1 MGSAQVILLDTHTL
15 VWMDEDSPKLGRL
28 ARKRIDKAFRESDVA
43 VSVISF
49 WECTMLAARGRIS
62 LPSPVEPW
70 RAELLANGLVEMPID
85 GPTAILA
92 AQLDSLHKDPADRF
106 IAATALRH
114 RATLVTADER
124 LLAGLSGLTLQDA
137 RL

>member
-1 MGSAQVILLDTHTL
+1 MILLDTHAL
-15 VWMDEDSPKLGRL
+15 VWMDEDSPRLGRQ
-28 ARKRIDKAFRESDVA
+28 ARKLIDRAFREDNVA
-43 VSVISF
+43 VSAISF
-49 WECTMLAARGRIS
+49 WECAMLSAKNRLG
-62 LPSPVEPW
+62 LPSPVDQW
-70 RAELLANGLVEMPID
+70 RAELLANGLHELPFD

-92 AQLDSLHKDPADRF
+92 VQLDSAHKDPADRF

-124 LLAGLSGLTLQDA
+124 LLAGVPGLAVQDA

>member
-1 MGSAQVILLDTHTL
+1 MILIDTHAL
-15 VWMDEDSPKLGRL
+15 YWMATSDKKLGR
-28 ARKRIDKAFRESDVA
+28 ASRARIDQALAADKLA
-43 VSVISF
+43 VSAISF
-49 WECTMLAARGRIS
+49 WELAMLASKRRIEAS
-62 LPSPVEPW
+62 DIEEMRRIALESGI
-70 RAELLANGLVEMPID
+70 AELPLD

-92 AQLDSLHKDPADRF
+92 AQLDSAHKDPADRF

-124 LLAGLSGLTLQDA
+124 LLAGLPGLTLQDA

>member
-1 MGSAQVILLDTHTL
+1 MILLDTHTL
-15 VWMDEDSPKLGRL
+15 VWMDEDSPRLGRQ
-28 ARKRIDKAFRESDVA
+28 ARKLIDRAFREDKVA
-43 VSVISF
+43 VSTISF
-49 WECTMLAARGRIS
+49 WECAMLAGKNRLG
-62 LPSPVEPW
+62 LPSPVDTW
-70 RAELLANGLVEMPID
+70 RSDLLANGLLELPLD

-92 AQLDSLHKDPADRF
+92 AQLASTNKDPADRF

-124 LLAGLSGLTLQDA
+124 LLAGVPGLTFQDA

>member
-1 MGSAQVILLDTHTL
+1 MILLDTHALYWLATA
-15 VWMDEDSPKLGRL
+15 DKKLGRASRAHIDQAL
-28 ARKRIDKAFRESDVA
+28 AIDKLA
-43 VSVISF
+43 VSAISF
-49 WECTMLAARGRIS
+49 WELAMLASKKRIEADDIEELRRIAIES
-62 LPSPVEPW
+62 GI
-70 RAELLANGLVEMPID
+70 AELPLD

-92 AQLDSLHKDPADRF
+92 AQLDSGHKDPADRF

-124 LLAGLSGLTLQDA
+124 LLAGLPGLTFQDA

>member
-15 VWMDEDSPKLGRL
+15 VWMDDDSPKLGHP
-28 ARKRIDKAFRESDVA
+28 ARKRIEKAFRESDLA
-43 VSVISF
+43 VS
-49 WECTMLAARGRIS
+49 
-62 LPSPVEPW
+62 
-70 RAELLANGLVEMPID
+70 
-85 GPTAILA
+85 AI
-92 AQLDSLHKDPADRF
+92 RF

-124 LLAGLSGLTLQDA
+124 LLAALPGLTFQDA

>member
-1 MGSAQVILLDTHTL
+1 MILLDTHALFWLATA
-15 VWMDEDSPKLGRL
+15 DKKLGR
-28 ARKRIDKAFRESDVA
+28 ASRARIDQALAVDKLA
-43 VSVISF
+43 VSAISF
-49 WECTMLAARGRIS
+49 WELAMLASKKRIEAGDIEGMRRVALES
-62 LPSPVEPW
+62 GI
-70 RAELLANGLVEMPID
+70 AELPLD

-92 AQLDSLHKDPADRF
+92 AQLASTNKDPADRF

-124 LLAGLSGLTLQDA
+124 LLAGVTGLTLQDA

>member
-1 MGSAQVILLDTHTL
+1 MILLDTHAL
-15 VWMDEDSPKLGRL
+15 VWMDQDSSKLGRQ
-28 ARKRIDKAFRESDVA
+28 ARKLIDRAFHEDK
-43 VSVISF
+43 VSASAISF
-49 WECTMLAARGRIS
+49 WECAMLTGKNRLD
-62 LPSPVEPW
+62 LPSPVDTW
-70 RAELLANGLVEMPID
+70 RLELLANGLLELPLD

-92 AQLDSLHKDPADRF
+92 AQLASTNKDPADRF

-124 LLAGLSGLTLQDA
+124 LLAGLPGLTLQDA